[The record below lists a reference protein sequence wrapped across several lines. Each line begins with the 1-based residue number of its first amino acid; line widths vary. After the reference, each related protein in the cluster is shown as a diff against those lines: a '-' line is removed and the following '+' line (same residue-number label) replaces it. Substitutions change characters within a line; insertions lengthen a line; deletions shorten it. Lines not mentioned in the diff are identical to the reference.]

1 MRESI
6 ITYLSV
12 TTIFLFIDVIWLS
25 QFFSYIYQPNIGELL
40 RENIIIFP
48 AILFYIIYPLGATI
62 LVALP
67 SLEKVLLKTIF
78 INGFVLGV
86 IAYGT
91 YNLTNMATLE
101 GWSAKVVIIDMI
113 WGGFLTGVSVLLGTL
128 ISKKVLKLS

>member
-12 TTIFLFIDVIWLS
+12 TTIFLFIDIIWLS

-67 SLEKVLLKTIF
+67 SLEKVLSRTIF
-78 INGFVLGV
+78 INGFILGV

-128 ISKKVLKLS
+128 FSKKVLKSS

>member
-91 YNLTNMATLE
+91 YNLTNMATLD

-128 ISKKVLKLS
+128 ISKKVLKSS

>member
-6 ITYLSV
+6 ITFLSV
-12 TTIFLFIDVIWLS
+12 TTIFLLIDIIWLS
-25 QFFSYIYQPNIGELL
+25 QSFSYIYQPNIGELL

-78 INGFVLGV
+78 INGFILGV

-128 ISKKVLKLS
+128 ISKKVLKSS

>member
-6 ITYLSV
+6 ITFLSV
-12 TTIFLFIDVIWLS
+12 TTIFLLIDIIWLS
-25 QFFSYIYQPNIGELL
+25 QSFSYIYQPNIGELL

-67 SLEKVLLKTIF
+67 SLEKVLSRTIF

-128 ISKKVLKLS
+128 FSKKVLKSS

>member
-12 TTIFLFIDVIWLS
+12 TTIFLFIDIIWLS

-67 SLEKVLLKTIF
+67 SLEKVLSRTIF
-78 INGFVLGV
+78 IYGFVLGV

-128 ISKKVLKLS
+128 ISKKVLKSF

>member
-6 ITYLSV
+6 ITFLSV
-12 TTIFLFIDVIWLS
+12 TTIFLLIDIIWLS
-25 QFFSYIYQPNIGELL
+25 QSFSYIYQPNIGELL

-67 SLEKVLLKTIF
+67 SLEKVLSKTIF

-128 ISKKVLKLS
+128 FSKKVLKSS

>member
-67 SLEKVLLKTIF
+67 SLEKVLSRTIF

-128 ISKKVLKLS
+128 ISKKVLKSS

>member
-12 TTIFLFIDVIWLS
+12 TTIFLFIDIIWLS
-25 QFFSYIYQPNIGELL
+25 QSFSYIYQPNIGELL

-128 ISKKVLKLS
+128 FSKKVLKSS

>member
-12 TTIFLFIDVIWLS
+12 TTIFLFIDIIWLS
-25 QFFSYIYQPNIGELL
+25 QSFSYIYQPNIGELL

-78 INGFVLGV
+78 INGFVLGF

-113 WGGFLTGVSVLLGTL
+113 WGGFLTGVSVLLGTV
-128 ISKKVLKLS
+128 ISKKVLKSL

>member
-6 ITYLSV
+6 ITFLSV
-12 TTIFLFIDVIWLS
+12 TTIFLLIDIIWLS
-25 QFFSYIYQPNIGELL
+25 QSFNYIYQPNIGELL

-67 SLEKVLLKTIF
+67 SLEKVLSKTIF

-128 ISKKVLKLS
+128 ISKKVLKSS

>member
-6 ITYLSV
+6 ITFMSV
-12 TTIFLFIDVIWLS
+12 STIFLLIDIIWLS
-25 QFFSYIYQPNIGELL
+25 QSFSYIYQPNIGELL

-67 SLEKVLLKTIF
+67 SLEKVLSKTIF

-113 WGGFLTGVSVLLGTL
+113 WGGFLTGVSVLFGTL
-128 ISKKVLKLS
+128 LSKKVLKSS

>member
-12 TTIFLFIDVIWLS
+12 TTIFLFIDIIWLS
-25 QFFSYIYQPNIGELL
+25 QSFSYIYQPNIGELL

-78 INGFVLGV
+78 INGFVLGF

>member
-6 ITYLSV
+6 ITFLSV
-12 TTIFLFIDVIWLS
+12 TTIFLLIDIIWLS
-25 QFFSYIYQPNIGELL
+25 QSFSYIYQPNIGELL

-78 INGFVLGV
+78 INGFVFGF

-128 ISKKVLKLS
+128 ISKKVLKSS

>member
-6 ITYLSV
+6 ITFLSV
-12 TTIFLFIDVIWLS
+12 TTIFLLIDIIWLS
-25 QFFSYIYQPNIGELL
+25 QSFNYIYQPNIGELL

-78 INGFVLGV
+78 INGFILGV

-91 YNLTNMATLE
+91 YNLTNMATLD

-128 ISKKVLKLS
+128 ISKKVLKSS

>member
-12 TTIFLFIDVIWLS
+12 TTIFLFIDIIWLS
-25 QFFSYIYQPNIGELL
+25 QSFSYIYQPNIGELL

-67 SLEKVLLKTIF
+67 SLEKVLSRTIF

-128 ISKKVLKLS
+128 ISKKVLKSS

>member
-12 TTIFLFIDVIWLS
+12 TTMFLFIDIIWLS
-25 QFFSYIYQPNIGELL
+25 QSFSYIYQPNIGELL

-48 AILFYIIYPLGATI
+48 AILFYIMYPLGATI

-128 ISKKVLKLS
+128 ISKKVLKSS

>member
-12 TTIFLFIDVIWLS
+12 TTIFLFIDIIWLS
-25 QFFSYIYQPNIGELL
+25 QSFSYIYQPNIGELL

-78 INGFVLGV
+78 INGFVLGF

-128 ISKKVLKLS
+128 FSKKVLKSS

>member
-1 MRESI
+1 MRENI

-12 TTIFLFIDVIWLS
+12 TTIFLFIDIIWLS
-25 QFFSYIYQPNIGELL
+25 QSFSYIYQPNIGELL

-48 AILFYIIYPLGATI
+48 AILFYIIYPLGVTI

-113 WGGFLTGVSVLLGTL
+113 WGGILTGVSVLLGTL
-128 ISKKVLKLS
+128 ISKKVLRSS

>member
-78 INGFVLGV
+78 INGFILGV

>member
-1 MRESI
+1 M
-6 ITYLSV
+6 
-12 TTIFLFIDVIWLS
+12 
-25 QFFSYIYQPNIGELL
+25 
-40 RENIIIFP
+40 
-48 AILFYIIYPLGATI
+48 GATI

-78 INGFVLGV
+78 INGFVLGF

-128 ISKKVLKLS
+128 ISKKVLESL

>member
-67 SLEKVLLKTIF
+67 SLEKVLSRTIF

-128 ISKKVLKLS
+128 FSKKVLKSS

>member
-12 TTIFLFIDVIWLS
+12 TTIFLFIDIIWLS
-25 QFFSYIYQPNIGELL
+25 QSFSYIYQPNIGELL
-40 RENIIIFP
+40 RVNIIIFP

-128 ISKKVLKLS
+128 ISKKVLKSL

>member
-6 ITYLSV
+6 ITFLSV
-12 TTIFLFIDVIWLS
+12 ATIFLLIDIIWLS
-25 QFFSYIYQPNIGELL
+25 QSFSYIYQPNIGELL

-67 SLEKVLLKTIF
+67 SLEKVLSKTIF

-128 ISKKVLKLS
+128 FSKKVLKSS

>member
-78 INGFVLGV
+78 INGFILGV

-128 ISKKVLKLS
+128 FSKKVLKSS

>member
-6 ITYLSV
+6 ITFLSV
-12 TTIFLFIDVIWLS
+12 STIFLLIDIIWLS
-25 QFFSYIYQPNIGELL
+25 QSFSYVYQPNIGELL
-40 RENIIIFP
+40 RDNIIIFP

-67 SLEKVLLKTIF
+67 SLEKVLSRTIF

-101 GWSAKVVIIDMI
+101 GWSAKIVIIDMI

-128 ISKKVLKLS
+128 ISKKVLKSS

>member
-12 TTIFLFIDVIWLS
+12 TTIFLFIDIIWLS
-25 QFFSYIYQPNIGELL
+25 QSFSYIYQPNIGELL

-67 SLEKVLLKTIF
+67 YLEKVLLKTIF

>member
-6 ITYLSV
+6 ITFLSV
-12 TTIFLFIDVIWLS
+12 TTIFLLIDIIWLS
-25 QFFSYIYQPNIGELL
+25 QSFSYIYQPNIGELL

-67 SLEKVLLKTIF
+67 SLEKVLIKTIF

-128 ISKKVLKLS
+128 ISKKVLKSL

>member
-6 ITYLSV
+6 ITFLSV
-12 TTIFLFIDVIWLS
+12 TTIFLLIDIIWLS
-25 QFFSYIYQPNIGELL
+25 QSFSYIYQPNIGELL

-67 SLEKVLLKTIF
+67 SLEKVLIKTIF

-91 YNLTNMATLE
+91 YNLTNMATLD

-128 ISKKVLKLS
+128 ISKKVLKSS

>member
-128 ISKKVLKLS
+128 ISKKVLKSS

>member
-6 ITYLSV
+6 ITFLSV
-12 TTIFLFIDVIWLS
+12 TTIFLLIDIIWLS
-25 QFFSYIYQPNIGELL
+25 QSFSYIYQPNIGELL

-67 SLEKVLLKTIF
+67 SLEKVLSKTIF

-128 ISKKVLKLS
+128 ISKKVLRSS

>member
-78 INGFVLGV
+78 INGFILGV

-113 WGGFLTGVSVLLGTL
+113 WGGFFTGVSVLLGTL
-128 ISKKVLKLS
+128 FSKKVLKSS

>member
-1 MRESI
+1 MGESI
-6 ITYLSV
+6 ITFLSV
-12 TTIFLFIDVIWLS
+12 STIFLLIDIIWLS
-25 QFFSYIYQPNIGELL
+25 QSFSYIYQPIIGELL

-67 SLEKVLLKTIF
+67 SLEKVLSKTIF

-128 ISKKVLKLS
+128 FSKKVLKSS

>member
-78 INGFVLGV
+78 INGFILGV

-128 ISKKVLKLS
+128 ISKKVLKSS

>member
-12 TTIFLFIDVIWLS
+12 TTIFLFIDIIWLS
-25 QFFSYIYQPNIGELL
+25 QSFSYIYQPTIGELL

-48 AILFYIIYPLGATI
+48 AILFYIIYPLGSTI

-128 ISKKVLKLS
+128 ISNKVLKSS

>member
-6 ITYLSV
+6 ITFLSV
-12 TTIFLFIDVIWLS
+12 TTIFLLIDIIWLS
-25 QFFSYIYQPNIGELL
+25 QSFSYIYQPNIGELL

-67 SLEKVLLKTIF
+67 SLEKVLSRTIF

>member
-12 TTIFLFIDVIWLS
+12 TTIFLFIDIIWLS

-91 YNLTNMATLE
+91 YNLTNMATIE

-113 WGGFLTGVSVLLGTL
+113 WGGFLTGVSVLLGTVF
-128 ISKKVLKLS
+128 SKKVLKSL

>member
-128 ISKKVLKLS
+128 FSKKVLKSS

>member
-1 MRESI
+1 MRKSI

-12 TTIFLFIDVIWLS
+12 TTIFLFIDIIWLS
-25 QFFSYIYQPNIGELL
+25 QSFSYIYQPNIGELL

-78 INGFVLGV
+78 INGFVFGF

-113 WGGFLTGVSVLLGTL
+113 WGGFLTGVSVLLGAL
-128 ISKKVLKLS
+128 FSKKVLKSS

>member
-12 TTIFLFIDVIWLS
+12 TTIFLFIDIIWLS
-25 QFFSYIYQPNIGELL
+25 QSFSYIYQPNIGELL

-67 SLEKVLLKTIF
+67 SLEKVLSKTIF

-128 ISKKVLKLS
+128 ISKKVLKSS

>member
-6 ITYLSV
+6 ITFLSV
-12 TTIFLFIDVIWLS
+12 STIFLLIDIIWLS
-25 QFFSYIYQPNIGELL
+25 QSFSYVYQPNIGELL
-40 RENIIIFP
+40 RDNIIIFP

-67 SLEKVLLKTIF
+67 SLEKVLSRTIF

-128 ISKKVLKLS
+128 ISKKVLKSS